1 MGIIRNRNPLVQKL
15 ANTGKRLTMKSNIKS
30 YINRL
35 NQLNENEK
43 RNVLTQVKG
52 VYVNENKSN
61 VWSEISR
68 ELGRRDT
75 HGGKA
80 TRKSKKASKKT
91 RKNRKH

>member
-30 YINRL
+30 YVNRL
-35 NQLNENEK
+35 NQLSENEK
-43 RNVLTQVKG
+43 RNVLHEVKN

-68 ELGRRDT
+68 ELGRRNT
-75 HGGKA
+75 RGG
-80 TRKSKKASKKT
+80 TRKSKKASRKT
-91 RKNRKH
+91 RKHRKH